1 MSLLQFSLTMLVAQ
15 FSPGPDM
22 LLLLKSA
29 VNHPLRAGLITIW
42 GICCGLAVHCCAAA
56 FGLGSLLKLYPRVFQ
71 IMLIAGALYLTWLG
85 MKLLRS
91 VFQESKDE
99 HLVTRVEQPLSDGD
113 AFRVG
118 LLTNLSNAKAFLF
131 LTSLLATALLDDASG
146 GRKAVLIGIILGQA
160 LVFWSLFLWLLKR
173 PRIAALYLS
182 SQRPINALLGLL
194 LLLAAV
200 QIAFESVRQNHLVRQ
215 PPGLGKNLAV
225 SLIKKNQHRPTTDF
239 TIPINL
245 AGHFG
250 QWRLCNLKN
259 FKTGGTG
266 DWQQH

>member
-42 GICCGLAVHCCAAA
+42 GICCGLAVHSCAAA

-71 IMLIAGALYLTWLG
+71 CMLLAGALYLGWLG
-85 MKLLRS
+85 VKLLRS
-91 VFQESKDE
+91 VFQKQEDTCVAAAAE
-99 HLVTRVEQPLSDGD
+99 IPLGD
-113 AFRVG
+113 AAAFRVG

-146 GRKAVLIGIILGQA
+146 GRKGLLIGIILGQA

-173 PRIAALYLS
+173 PKVASLYRS

-194 LLLAAV
+194 LLLAAG
-200 QIAFESVRQNHLVRQ
+200 QIALESVHQ
-215 PPGLGKNLAV
+215 GNL
-225 SLIKKNQHRPTTDF
+225 IR
-239 TIPINL
+239 
-245 AGHFG
+245 
-250 QWRLCNLKN
+250 
-259 FKTGGTG
+259 
-266 DWQQH
+266 

>member
-71 IMLIAGALYLTWLG
+71 VLLISGALYLTWLG
-85 MKLLRS
+85 VKLLRS
-91 VFQESKDE
+91 VLHKPEEAPVAPDGG
-99 HLVTRVEQPLSDGD
+99 QPLSDGA

-146 GRKAVLIGIILGQA
+146 GRKAILIGIILGQA

-173 PRIAALYLS
+173 PRIAALYRN

-200 QIAFESVRQNHLVRQ
+200 QIAFESARQGQ
-215 PPGLGKNLAV
+215 
-225 SLIKKNQHRPTTDF
+225 LIR
-239 TIPINL
+239 
-245 AGHFG
+245 
-250 QWRLCNLKN
+250 
-259 FKTGGTG
+259 
-266 DWQQH
+266 